1 MIVRV
6 SPRLME
12 VGGVK
17 GNSVGS
23 LLCSDQGGWSRAR
36 GQSGPGPGPR
46 PRPLAVRA
54 KNDNIISL
62 RIKTKIQKY
71 LYLFRNHN
79 LLKSVNSVN
88 ILLCEVCSASAKDFL
103 VLLKAIIAGDK
114 CKNVTHDL
122 ICLLASLMENL
133 RLVRCTAR
141 PSRPI
146 TTMLGFSTLRLSSG
160 NTRQH

>member
-1 MIVRV
+1 MIS
-6 SPRLME
+6 SPWSAGTRPGTPPPPRGCACEKLQHYFF
-12 VGGVK
+12 K
-17 GNSVGS
+17 
-23 LLCSDQGGWSRAR
+23 DQ
-36 GQSGPGPGPR
+36 
-46 PRPLAVRA
+46 
-54 KNDNIISL
+54 
-62 RIKTKIQKY
+62 Y
-71 LYLFRNHN
+71 LYLFSSIN

-103 VLLKAIIAGDK
+103 VLLKAIIPGDK

-133 RLVRCTAR
+133 RLVLCTAR